1 MSIFAIVLVTFYFIL
16 LLNMWRLTF
25 RAFSK
30 WWRVRH
36 SKDKVKRSYAF
47 DNFFQGIT
55 LTIFATF
62 MFIAIAYENL

>member
-1 MSIFAIVLVTFYFIL
+1 MSIFAVILVTFYFIL

-36 SKDKVKRSYAF
+36 SKDTVKRSFAF
-47 DNFFQGIT
+47 EEMIKCISIT
-55 LTIFATF
+55 GFATF
-62 MFIAIAYENL
+62 FFISILHENL